1 MDIYTQLAEKIVK
14 EQETIIGPVAFEQA
28 LKVPGIS
35 IDSAT
40 HNITLTG
47 NKKEILELL
56 VKQYEGLF
64 GRTSVEVCREATK
77 DIVSNSPKD
86 QIPQILL

>member
-28 LKVPGIS
+28 LKVPGVT
-35 IDSAT
+35 IDAAT
-40 HNITLTG
+40 HQVALSG
-47 NKKEILELL
+47 NEKEIVENL

-64 GRTSVEVCREATK
+64 GRTSVEVCKEATR
-77 DIVSNSPKD
+77 DIVSNSPRD